1 MKAII
6 RTIIVVILIAAVAAI
21 GWLSYGFR
29 EWDPNAWKSE
39 IDKIG
44 QSEKSD
50 EKIVADNIATQIDN
64 GNAISLSLSST
75 TITDEGYIQK
85 TLNAIVP
92 SGGRVEWSYE
102 WASPSSLT
110 ISDYVTFETPWSSI
124 EKDSLIITCIAAFD
138 TDIIVTATLEENG
151 DTAQCVLKFVGAP
164 SGISISIDAADDTY
178 SIEELNPSLNATGV
192 KVAKNKYYSCVVS
205 LSNRFGSVD
214 DSFVAAAN
222 WSISLDMDMEM
233 VVGTYTKDQF
243 EDIFGIAAPDELYS
257 SSMGNIIPVSVKLSY
272 VIDALIDYST
282 EGNTL
287 TIKLLDPISNRNL
300 ELNSPITFI
309 ATDATS
315 GVSHNIE
322 FSYDANLRIIDLD
335 QHEILF

>member
-29 EWDPNAWKSE
+29 EWDPNAWKGE

-151 DTAQCVLKFVGAP
+151 DTAQCVLKFVGTP
-164 SGISISIDAADDTY
+164 SGISISIDAANDTY
-178 SIEELNPSLNATGV
+178 RIENHSTDLMSV
-192 KVAKNKYYSCVVS
+192 CVAKNKYYSCVVG
-205 LSNRFGSVD
+205 LSNSFGSVD

-222 WSISLDMDMEM
+222 WSISLNMDMEM
-233 VVGTYTKDQF
+233 VVGTYTEDQF

-257 SSMGNIIPVSVKLSY
+257 SSMGFIPVDVSLSY
-272 VIDALIDYST
+272 VIDTLIDYSI
-282 EGNTL
+282 EGNAL
-287 TIKLLDPISNRNL
+287 TIKLLDPIDNVNV
-300 ELNSPITFI
+300 ELNNPITFI
-309 ATDATS
+309 ATDTTS
-315 GVSHNIE
+315 GVSKNIR
-322 FSYDANLRIIDLD
+322 FVYDSNLRIIDLD
-335 QHEILF
+335 QDEILF

>member
-1 MKAII
+1 MKTAIK
-6 RTIIVVILIAAVAAI
+6 TIVVLLLIAVVAGL
-21 GWLSYGFR
+21 GWMTFGFR
-29 EWDPNAWKSE
+29 EWDPEIWKDE
-39 IDKIG
+39 LDKIG

-50 EKIVADNIATQIDN
+50 EKIVADNITTQIDN

-92 SGGRVEWSYE
+92 SGGRVDWSYE

-124 EKDSLIITCIAAFD
+124 AKDSLIITCIAAFD

-178 SIEELNPSLNATGV
+178 SIVELNPSLNATGV

-222 WSISLDMDMEM
+222 WSISLNMDMET
-233 VVGTYTKDQF
+233 VVGTYTEDQF

-257 SSMGNIIPVSVKLSY
+257 NSMGIIPVPVKLSY
-272 VIDALIDYST
+272 VIDTLIEYST
-282 EGNTL
+282 EGNAL
-287 TIKLLDPISNRNL
+287 TIKLLDPISNRDL

-315 GVSHNIE
+315 GVSHNIQ

>member
-124 EKDSLIITCIAAFD
+124 AKDSLIITCIAAFD

-178 SIEELNPSLNATGV
+178 SIVELNPSLNATSV
-192 KVAKNKYYSCVVS
+192 HLAKNKYYSCVVS

-222 WSISLDMDMEM
+222 WSISLNMDMEM
-233 VVGTYTKDQF
+233 VVGTYTEDQF

-257 SSMGNIIPVSVKLSY
+257 SSMGIIPVPVQLSY
-272 VIDALIDYST
+272 VIDTLIDYSI
-282 EGNTL
+282 EGNAL

-335 QHEILF
+335 QDEILF

>member
-1 MKAII
+1 MKTAIK
-6 RTIIVVILIAAVAAI
+6 TIVVLLLIAVIAGL
-21 GWLSYGFR
+21 GWMTFGFR
-29 EWDPNAWKSE
+29 EWDPEVWKGE
-39 IDKIG
+39 FDKIG

-92 SGGRVEWSYE
+92 SGGSVDWSYE
-102 WASPSSLT
+102 WSSPSSLV
-110 ISDYVTFETPWSSI
+110 ISDYVTFETPLLDF

-151 DTAQCVLKFVGAP
+151 DTAQCVLKFVGTP
-164 SGISISIDAADDTY
+164 SGISISIDGDNDTY
-178 SIEELNPSLNATGV
+178 SIYNVSTSLMGV
-192 KVAKNKYYSCVVS
+192 GVAKNRYYSCYVGLTNS
-205 LSNRFGSVD
+205 FGSVD

-222 WSISLDMDMEM
+222 WSISLNMDMET
-233 VVGTYTKDQF
+233 VVGTYTEDQF

-257 SSMGNIIPVSVKLSY
+257 GPMGSIVPVPVKLSY
-272 VIDALIDYST
+272 VIDALIEYST
-282 EGNTL
+282 EGNAL
-287 TIKLLDPISNRNL
+287 TIKLLDPIDNANV
-300 ELNSPITFI
+300 ELNNPITFT

-315 GVSHNIE
+315 GISKDIRFE
-322 FSYDANLRIIDLD
+322 YDSSLRVIDLD

>member
-64 GNAISLSLSST
+64 GNSISLSLSST
-75 TITDEGYIQK
+75 AVTDEGYIQK

-92 SGGRVEWSYE
+92 SGGSVDWSYE
-102 WASPSSLT
+102 WSSPSSLM
-110 ISDYVTFETPWSSI
+110 ISDYVTFETN
-124 EKDSLIITCIAAFD
+124 ELYLKNSLLITCIAAFD

-151 DTAQCVLKFVGAP
+151 DTAQCVLKFVGTP
-164 SGISISIDAADDTY
+164 TGISISIDAANDTY
-178 SIEELNPSLNATGV
+178 RIVNHPTALIV
-192 KVAKNKYYSCVVS
+192 YVAKNKDYSCDVG
-205 LSNRFGSVD
+205 LSNSFGSVD

-222 WSISLDMDMEM
+222 WSISLNMDMET
-233 VVGTYTKDQF
+233 VVGTFTEDQF

-257 SSMGNIIPVSVKLSY
+257 SSMGIIPVPVKLSY
-272 VIDALIDYST
+272 VIDTLIDYSI
-282 EGNTL
+282 EGNAL
-287 TIKLLDPISNRNL
+287 TIKLLDPIANSNVD
-300 ELNSPITFI
+300 LNSPITFI

-315 GVSHNIE
+315 GVSQNIWFE
-322 FSYDANLRIIDLD
+322 YDSTLRIIDLD
-335 QHEILF
+335 QDEILF

>member
-1 MKAII
+1 MKTAIK
-6 RTIIVVILIAAVAAI
+6 TIVVLLLISVVAGL
-21 GWLSYGFR
+21 GWMTFGFR
-29 EWDPNAWKSE
+29 EWDPEVWKDE

-50 EKIVADNIATQIDN
+50 GKLVADNIATQIDN

-92 SGGRVEWSYE
+92 SGGRVDWSYE

-151 DTAQCVLKFVGAP
+151 DTAQCVLKFVGTP
-164 SGISISIDAADDTY
+164 SGISVSIDADNDTY
-178 SIEELNPSLNATGV
+178 RIENISTSLTNVG
-192 KVAKNKYYSCVVS
+192 VAKNRYYSCYVG
-205 LSNRFGSVD
+205 LSNSFGSVD

-222 WSISLDMDMEM
+222 WSISLNMDMET
-233 VVGTYTKDQF
+233 VVGTYTEDQF

-257 SSMGNIIPVSVKLSY
+257 NSMGVVPVPVSLSY
-272 VIDALIDYST
+272 VIDTLIDYSI
-282 EGNTL
+282 EGNAL
-287 TIKLLDPISNRNL
+287 TIKLLDPIDNVNV
-300 ELNSPITFI
+300 ELNNPITFT

-315 GVSHNIE
+315 GISKDIR
-322 FSYDANLRIIDLD
+322 FAYDSSLRVIDLD

>member
-1 MKAII
+1 MKTAIK
-6 RTIIVVILIAAVAAI
+6 TIVVLLLISVVAGL
-21 GWLSYGFR
+21 GWMTFGFR
-29 EWDPNAWKSE
+29 EWDPEVWKDE

-50 EKIVADNIATQIDN
+50 EKIVADNIVTQIDN

-92 SGGRVEWSYE
+92 SGGRVDWSYE

-178 SIEELNPSLNATGV
+178 SIVEYPASLNTTSVGL
-192 KVAKNKYYSCVVS
+192 AKNKYYSCVVG
-205 LSNRFGSVD
+205 LSNSFGSVD

-222 WSISLDMDMEM
+222 WSISLNMDMET
-233 VVGTYTKDQF
+233 VVGTYTEDQF

-257 SSMGNIIPVSVKLSY
+257 GSMGVVPVPVRLSY
-272 VIDALIDYST
+272 VIDTLIEYST
-282 EGNTL
+282 EGNAL
-287 TIKLLDPISNRNL
+287 TIKLLDPISNRDL

-315 GVSHNIE
+315 GVSHNIQ

>member
-1 MKAII
+1 MKTAIK
-6 RTIIVVILIAAVAAI
+6 TIVVLLLIAAVAAI

-29 EWDPNAWKSE
+29 EWDPEVWKGE
-39 IDKIG
+39 FDKIG

-50 EKIVADNIATQIDN
+50 EKIVADNIVTQIDN

-233 VVGTYTKDQF
+233 VVGTYNKDQF

-257 SSMGNIIPVSVKLSY
+257 SSMGIIPVDVSLSY
-272 VIDALIDYST
+272 VIDTLIDYSI
-282 EGNTL
+282 EGNAL
-287 TIKLLDPISNRNL
+287 TIKLLDPIANSNV
-300 ELNSPITFI
+300 ELNNPITFI
-309 ATDATS
+309 ATDTTS

-322 FSYDANLRIIDLD
+322 FEYDANLRVIDLD
-335 QHEILF
+335 QDEILF